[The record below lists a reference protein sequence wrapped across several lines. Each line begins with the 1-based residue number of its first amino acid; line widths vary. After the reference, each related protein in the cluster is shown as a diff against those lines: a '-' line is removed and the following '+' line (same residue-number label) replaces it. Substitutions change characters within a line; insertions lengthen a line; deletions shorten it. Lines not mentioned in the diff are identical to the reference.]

1 MNSKI
6 YSIKNYKVKRE
17 DPKIITSESYND
29 ILIKLN
35 SDKGYHL
42 LLFDDI
48 KYKLFFDIDN
58 VPLTG
63 DDSIYTFFEYLSK
76 IKEIDLTDIKYTESK
91 KGDTLS
97 YHIVVPCIHATLK
110 TQSELASNMKED
122 NKYIDLSVYQNNR
135 WFRLPQQTLKEK
147 PIEHKIINGIM
158 ADFMLD
164 WILYSKS
171 TPYEISTDM
180 PTKTTKPTKQTKAS
194 KIKKHMQWI
203 NN

>member
-17 DPKIITSESYND
+17 DPKIITSGSYND

-63 DDSIYTFFEYLSK
+63 DDSIYTFFEYLF
-76 IKEIDLTDIKYTESK
+76 IK
-91 KGDTLS
+91 
-97 YHIVVPCIHATLK
+97 
-110 TQSELASNMKED
+110 N
-122 NKYIDLSVYQNNR
+122 
-135 WFRLPQQTLKEK
+135 
-147 PIEHKIINGIM
+147 
-158 ADFMLD
+158 
-164 WILYSKS
+164 
-171 TPYEISTDM
+171 
-180 PTKTTKPTKQTKAS
+180 
-194 KIKKHMQWI
+194 
-203 NN
+203 